1 MDDNQRLNQEPQA
14 ITSDSEK
21 IEKLEEELDQI
32 EINKTRE
39 VDTPQKT
46 IESKTPEVPKVNQEP
61 LKTQNNINAT
71 SVSSSRVEEK
81 AAPIT
86 NPSYQVPATGKTDN
100 LIRIGIFMMVIALV
114 VTVASYFMRGG
125 TSSMDESKISEVTEK
140 IQSVIGR

>member
-39 VDTPQKT
+39 VDTPQET
-46 IESKTPEVPKVNQEP
+46 IENKTPEVPKVNQES
-61 LKTQNNINAT
+61 LKTQNNINVT
-71 SVSSSRVEEK
+71 SISSYSVKEK
-81 AAPIT
+81 VAPIT

-114 VTVASYFMRGG
+114 VTVASYFMRG
-125 TSSMDESKISEVTEK
+125 SRSNLDDSQINEVTEK